1 MTFHGHMFTTE
12 GLKPSPDK
20 IRAVQEC
27 TPPKTRE
34 ELVSFLQMLA
44 YLSRYINNFSS
55 RCEPLRRLTR
65 NNAKFEWTN
74 EQQTAF
80 DDLKKAITSAPVLI
94 PYYPERD
101 TLVICDGSTTG
112 LGGALFQK
120 TQHGYQPVH
129 YVSRTLTD
137 TESRYS
143 QIERE
148 TLAAEFT
155 TSRLQMYLLGG
166 KHFQLATDHK
176 SLLPL
181 FNNPQANLPPRIERL
196 ILKIKNLDFTM
207 IHIPGKENVTDYMS
221 RHALPDSEMTV
232 VEKNVRAVT
241 QDDHAVVLEKIATE
255 TEQDAELQH
264 LFKHAMQTGV
274 WNKKDS
280 ILN

>member
-1 MTFHGHMFTTE
+1 
-12 GLKPSPDK
+12 
-20 IRAVQEC
+20 
-27 TPPKTRE
+27 
-34 ELVSFLQMLA
+34 
-44 YLSRYINNFSS
+44 
-55 RCEPLRRLTR
+55 LTR

-176 SLLPL
+176 PLLPL
-181 FNNPQANLPPRIERL
+181 FNNPQAKLPPRIERL
-196 ILKIKNLDFTM
+196 IMKMQNLDFTM
-207 IHIPGKENVTDYMS
+207 IHIPGKEKKTSPTTCPDTPCQIAKGLES
-221 RHALPDSEMTV
+221 RNM
-232 VEKNVRAVT
+232 
-241 QDDHAVVLEKIATE
+241 Q
-255 TEQDAELQH
+255 EQ
-264 LFKHAMQTGV
+264 
-274 WNKKDS
+274 
-280 ILN
+280 